1 MKVELDVTGFSESNR
16 TFFIEMLP
24 YVSTH
29 IEKINKDG
37 EKVFA
42 YISDEKYAREV
53 LEKSETLKGMIVGGK
68 LGGKEIP
75 IKTLV
80 DFTSNDVINS
90 DPVFEKL
97 IEHRKPTAKEAMYA
111 AMVDPLIED
120 IRTWTRKHTEKKY
133 NLIEKRKDKSDLFGE
148 SFIDMIREVILPR
161 RDEFKLLMTCSS
173 GTRYENFLHEF
184 VQENQKEFLEA
195 IGILKENGY
204 PVTLVDEEELH
215 MLLSAYLTAC
225 FEPIIHGVDE
235 AKLDK
240 YLNTIQEFFMPGWLK
255 IMGIN

>member
-1 MKVELDVTGFSESNR
+1 MPRDKTLSHIKV
-16 TFFIEMLP
+16 
-24 YVSTH
+24 
-29 IEKINKDG
+29 NKAIK
-37 EKVFA
+37 EEF
-42 YISDEKYAREV
+42 
-53 LEKSETLKGMIVGGK
+53 LEKGYEAASIRSIGARAGM
-68 LGGKEIP
+68 
-75 IKTLV
+75 
-80 DFTSNDVINS
+80 TSAGLYRHYAD
-90 DPVFEKL
+90 
-97 IEHRKPTAKEAMYA
+97 KEAMYA

-133 NLIEKRKDKSDLFGE
+133 NLIEKRKDKCDLFDE